1 MGLADSLYFY
11 LKDRLPGVELALRYR
26 RAVYK
31 APPVQVPA
39 NSDQLAEVLFGV
51 ERSGPGPQGLA
62 LLPTAPQ
69 TALQYRSAVADL
81 DRVVRIVA
89 EYTQLTPTAKTQL
102 LKALASV

>member
-1 MGLADSLYFY
+1 MCIR
-11 LKDRLPGVELALRYR
+11 DR
-26 RAVYK
+26 
-31 APPVQVPA
+31 
-39 NSDQLAEVLFGV
+39 
-51 ERSGPGPQGLA
+51 
-62 LLPTAPQ
+62 LPTAPQ